1 MTVSSYMARL
11 KASGNDTQE
20 AVKNISSI
28 GNAQEILNSPSRSLV
43 KHNDV
48 EVYSIVSD
56 DKKFETRRF
65 LFVPETSIYKGEYIV
80 HQDLTYLVTEHTID
94 DLYPQATGKVC
105 NFIFP
110 VKVAETKVIVGYNGN
125 RPIYDTVIETVEVA
139 SVFTNK
145 TSNLIENQPISLPDG
160 VSIVLMPYDPTGR
173 SNPKVN
179 DIIKNRN
186 AQYKVIEINY
196 ENVLVYGTIEKG
208 YIEIRLQKEAV
219 SIE

>member
-1 MTVSSYMARL
+1 M
-11 KASGNDTQE
+11 
-20 AVKNISSI
+20 
-28 GNAQEILNSPSRSLV
+28 
-43 KHNDV
+43 
-48 EVYSIVSD
+48 
-56 DKKFETRRF
+56 
-65 LFVPETSIYKGEYIV
+65 
-80 HQDLTYLVTEHTID
+80 
-94 DLYPQATGKVC
+94 
-105 NFIFP
+105 
-110 VKVAETKVIVGYNGN
+110 
-125 RPIYDTVIETVEVA
+125 A

-179 DIIKNRN
+179 DVIKNRN